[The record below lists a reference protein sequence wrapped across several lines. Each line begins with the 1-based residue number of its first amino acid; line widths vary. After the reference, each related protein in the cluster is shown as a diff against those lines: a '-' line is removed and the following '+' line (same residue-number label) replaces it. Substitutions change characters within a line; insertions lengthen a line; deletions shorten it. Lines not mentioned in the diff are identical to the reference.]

1 MKNTILLGT
10 LFLLLQPVNITAQVG
25 RQNGLSITIQG
36 PNTKIEGVQPED
48 ASSKTQ
54 HLRFINTDYKEAQ
67 VDALKEAYYLR
78 YNIFRN
84 EMEFIKDGKNYFLT
98 KTENQS
104 IHFVDANRTFTTL
117 SIDGKLQYVEI
128 EYKGNTSLY
137 TLQRVVFKKG
147 KVAKTQ
153 FETAKKAKFVRDRD
167 LYYIA
172 LNNADLEKLPKGKKD
187 FYRLFSDKSKAIK
200 NYLKKEKID
209 REKTE
214 DIIKVIKYYH
224 SL

>member
-1 MKNTILLGT
+1 MKNIILLGT
-10 LFLLLQPVNITAQVG
+10 LFLLLQPTNIAAQVG

-36 PNTKIEGVQPED
+36 PNTKIKGVQPED

-54 HLRFINTDYKEAQ
+54 HLRFINADYKEAQ
-67 VDALKEAYYLR
+67 VDALKEAHYLR

-84 EMEFIKDGKNYFLT
+84 EMEFIKDGKKYFLT

-117 SIDGKLQYVEI
+117 NIAGELHYVEI
-128 EYKGNTSLY
+128 VYKGNTSLY
-137 TLQRVVFKKG
+137 TLQRLVFKKG

-153 FETAKKAKFVRDRD
+153 FEPAKKAKFIRDRD

-187 FYRLFSDKSKAIK
+187 FYQLFSDKSKAIK

>member
-1 MKNTILLGT
+1 MKNIIILGT
-10 LFLLLQPVNITAQVG
+10 LFLLLQPINSAAQVG

-54 HLRFINTDYKEAQ
+54 HLRFINTDYKEAR

-84 EMEFIKDGKNYFLT
+84 EMEFIKDDKNYFLT
-98 KTENQS
+98 KTENQN
-104 IHFVDANRTFTTL
+104 IYFVAAKRTFTTL
-117 SIDGKLQYVEI
+117 NIDGELQYAEI
-128 EYKGNTSLY
+128 NYKGNTSLY
-137 TLQRVVFKKG
+137 NVQQVTFKKG
-147 KVAKTQ
+147 KVAITQ
-153 FETAKKAKFVRDRD
+153 FETSKKAKFVREKDI
-167 LYYIA
+167 YYIA
-172 LNNADLEKLPKGKKD
+172 LNNTDLEKLPKGKKD
-187 FYRLFSDKSKAIK
+187 FYKLFSDKSKAIK

>member
-10 LFLLLQPVNITAQVG
+10 LFLLLQPINIAAQVG

-36 PNTKIEGVQPED
+36 PNTRIEGVQPED

-54 HLRFINTDYKEAQ
+54 HLRFINTTYKEAK
-67 VDALKEAYYLR
+67 VDALKEAFYLR

-84 EMEFIKDGKNYFLT
+84 EMEFIKDDKNYFLT

-117 SIDGKLQYVEI
+117 NIDGELQYVEMN
-128 EYKGNTSLY
+128 YKGNTSLY
-137 TLQRVVFKKG
+137 TKQQVTFKKG
-147 KVAKTQ
+147 KVAITQ
-153 FETAKKAKFVRDRD
+153 FETAKKAKFIRDKD
-167 LYYIA
+167 LHYIA
-172 LNNADLEKLPKGKKD
+172 LNNAGLKKLPKGKKD
-187 FYRLFSDKSKAIK
+187 FYQLFSDKPKAIK